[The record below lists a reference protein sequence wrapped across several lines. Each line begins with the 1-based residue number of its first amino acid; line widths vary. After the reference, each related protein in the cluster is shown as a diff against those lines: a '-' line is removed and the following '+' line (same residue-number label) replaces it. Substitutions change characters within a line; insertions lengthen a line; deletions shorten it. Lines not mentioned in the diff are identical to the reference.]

1 MPPSGLK
8 SLYRTPSILYYQ
20 SCPAFRCRGCRGPEE
35 LLEPV
40 FERLE
45 ERDILSQKC
54 ERSLLVGI
62 QNEDENVYEAE
73 NHLKEL
79 ASLADTM
86 GIPPVGQMMVK
97 LRKTSPRYLVGSGKL
112 EEIRDA
118 TIDCEADL
126 IIFDYDLSPS
136 QQRNIEQDMGITVI
150 DREEVILDIFADR
163 ASTREAVLQIALA
176 RMQYSLPRLTRA
188 WTHLSRQRGGAK
200 GTRGKGETQLESD
213 RRMVL
218 AKIASLKKELAHVR
232 KNRETQR
239 KKRRSLPVP
248 TLSIVG
254 YTNAGKSSILNMMTN
269 ADVLAEDKLFATL
282 DPTSRRVHLPGG
294 RQVVVTDT
302 VGFIRKLPHNLVEAF
317 KSTLEEAVMADA
329 IIHVLDISNPEW
341 REHRRVTEAVLDEL
355 GAGDKP
361 VLLVFN
367 KTDMIDDPGEMA
379 HFLKNEAHTMVM
391 LSAKTGSGREDL
403 ESGIQEVLEAELPV
417 KHLLIPPDKWDIVA
431 YVRRNSIV
439 IKEEYVDDGIYL
451 EAILSVKDQ
460 KMLASYVKD

>member
-1 MPPSGLK
+1 M
-8 SLYRTPSILYYQ
+8 
-20 SCPAFRCRGCRGPEE
+20 
-35 LLEPV
+35 EPV

-45 ERDILSQKC
+45 DRDILSMKC
-54 ERSLLVGI
+54 ESSLLVGI
-62 QNEDENVYEAE
+62 QDEGESAHESE

-79 ASLADTM
+79 ASLAETM
-86 GIPPVGQMMVK
+86 GIPPVETMMVK
-97 LRKTSPRYLVGSGKL
+97 LRKTSPRYLVGTGKL
-112 EEIRDA
+112 QEIGQA
-118 TIDCEADL
+118 AADCGADL
-126 IIFDYDLSPS
+126 VIFDYDLSPS
-136 QQRNIEQDMGITVI
+136 QQRNIERDLNITVI
-150 DREEVILDIFADR
+150 DREEVILDIFAER

-200 GTRGKGETQLESD
+200 GTRGKGETQLETD

-239 KKRRSLPVP
+239 KRRRSLPVP

-254 YTNAGKSSILNMMTN
+254 YTNAGKSSILNMMTG
-269 ADVLAEDKLFATL
+269 ADVLTEDKLFATL

-317 KSTLEEAVMADA
+317 KSTLEEAVMAEA
-329 IIHVLDISNPEW
+329 VIHVLDISNPEW
-341 REHRRVTEAVLDEL
+341 REHKKVTEEVLSEL

-367 KTDMIDDPGEMA
+367 KSDMIDDPDEMA
-379 HFLKNEAHTMVM
+379 HFLVNEANTVVM
-391 LSAKTGSGREDL
+391 LSAKTGAGREKL
-403 ESGIQEVLEAELPV
+403 EEGIQQVLEAELPV
-417 KHLLIPPDKWDIVA
+417 KSLLIPADKWDIVA

-439 IKEEYVDDGIYL
+439 LKEEYEEEGIYM

-460 KMLASYVKD
+460 KMLVNYVKD

>member
-1 MPPSGLK
+1 M
-8 SLYRTPSILYYQ
+8 
-20 SCPAFRCRGCRGPEE
+20 
-35 LLEPV
+35 EPI

-45 ERDILSQKC
+45 ERDILSLKC

-62 QNEDENVYEAE
+62 QEENESYENALS
-73 NHLKEL
+73 HLEEL
-79 ASLADTM
+79 KSLADTM
-86 GIPPVGQMMVK
+86 GIPAVDTMMVR
-97 LRKTSPRYLVGSGKL
+97 LRQTHPRYLVGTGKV
-112 EEIRDA
+112 EEIVETA
-118 TIDCEADL
+118 ENCHADL

-136 QQRNIEQDMGITVI
+136 QQRNLERDINITVI

-163 ASTREAVLQIALA
+163 ASTREAVLQVALA

-218 AKIASLKKELAHVR
+218 NKISSLKKELAHVR
-232 KNRETQR
+232 KNREIQR

-282 DPTSRRVHLPGG
+282 DPTSRRVTLPGG
-294 RQVVVTDT
+294 REIVITDT
-302 VGFIRKLPHNLVEAF
+302 VGFIRKLPHGLIEAF
-317 KSTLEEAVMADA
+317 KSTLEEAVLSDA
-329 IIHVLDISNPEW
+329 IIHVIDVSNPEW
-341 REHRRVTEAVLDEL
+341 PHHKQVTEEVLAEL

-367 KTDMIDDPGEMA
+367 KIDKLEDPDSFR
-379 HFLKNEAHTMVM
+379 HFLGNENKNAVF
-391 LSAKTGSGREDL
+391 LSARTGSGREEL
-403 ESGIQEVLEAELPV
+403 ENGLNIVLEAELPV
-417 KHLLIPPDKWDIVA
+417 ITLLIPPDKWDIVA
-431 YVRRNSIV
+431 YIRRNSV
-439 IKEEYVDDGIYL
+439 VLNESYLDHGVKL
-451 EAILSVKDQ
+451 EAILSEKDQ
-460 KMLASYVKD
+460 NLLSAYVAASEEE

>member
-1 MPPSGLK
+1 M
-8 SLYRTPSILYYQ
+8 
-20 SCPAFRCRGCRGPEE
+20 
-35 LLEPV
+35 EPV

-45 ERDILSQKC
+45 ERDILSLKC
-54 ERSLLVGI
+54 ERSLLIGI
-62 QNEDENVYEAE
+62 QDENETAQEAE
-73 NHLKEL
+73 NHLNEL
-79 ASLADTM
+79 ASLTETM
-86 GIPPVGQMMVK
+86 GIPPVDSMMVK
-97 LRKTSPRYLVGSGKL
+97 LRKTNPRYLVGTGKL
-112 EEIRDA
+112 EEIA
-118 TIDCEADL
+118 QAAADCSADL
-126 IIFDYDLSPS
+126 VVFDYDLSPS
-136 QQRNIEQDMGITVI
+136 QQRNIERDLNITVI

-218 AKIASLKKELAHVR
+218 SKIASLKKELAHVR

-239 KKRRSLPVP
+239 KKRRNLPVP

-254 YTNAGKSSILNMMTN
+254 YTNAGKSSILNMMTG

-294 RQVVVTDT
+294 RQVVITDT

-329 IIHVLDISNPEW
+329 VIHVLDISNPEW
-341 REHRRVTEAVLDEL
+341 REHKKVTEDVLNEL

-367 KTDMIDDPGEMA
+367 KSDRLDDPDEMA
-379 HFLKNEAHTMVM
+379 HFLKNEEGTVVM
-391 LSAKTGSGREDL
+391 LSAKTGAGREAL
-403 ESGIQEVLEAELPV
+403 EEGIQEVLEAELPV
-417 KHLLIPPDKWDIVA
+417 KTLLIPADKWDIVA

-439 IKEEYVDDGIYL
+439 LKEEYEEQGIL
-451 EAILSVKDQ
+451 MEAILSHKDQ
-460 KMLASYVKD
+460 KMLEKYTREQPYTE